1 MNTLTARTP
10 DGAARSVALDPYD
23 TLLDALRAGGFFL
36 PAVCGG
42 RGTCGKCKVRAV
54 AGAWEPVA
62 ADAAYFT
69 RAELDAGWRLACVI
83 RPSRCAAAVLA
94 VPDADEGALA
104 TVDDFDW
111 GTIPV
116 PPPPDN
122 NNNGNNGTNGNNGN
136 HGNNDNNAN
145 NGDNRHNGDND
156 NHDNNDNNANNG
168 DNRHNGDNDS
178 NDNNGNTA
186 NNGDNAHNGDNGG
199 NGGNARHAGGPFY
212 GIAIDIGTTTVA
224 LRLVDLRNGTPAGK
238 WTAVNRQRE
247 WGADVLS
254 RIRMANEGGLALLS
268 QCVRAQIAEGIRA
281 LCAGAGISPAIVA
294 RITVA
299 ANTTMVHL
307 LLGLSCQTLGVV
319 PFTPVT
325 LGPVTVPC
333 RALFDVDSAAEVT
346 VLPGVST
353 YVGAD
358 IVAGIFFTG
367 MYLKD
372 EPSLLLDIGT
382 NGEMALCADG
392 AITVAATAAG
402 PAFEGGNIRW
412 GTGSVP
418 GAISR
423 MRYGNGVWAATT
435 IDDRPPVGICGT
447 GLISAVWQGLR
458 HGFIAS
464 GGNYDPDR
472 VPDKALVLARNR
484 DGENITL
491 EQKDIRE
498 LQLAKSAVCSGL
510 GTLLNHAG
518 IDAAAVGALYVAGGF
533 GHNIDYE
540 SAAGIGLIPS
550 ALHAKVRLVGNSALG
565 GAVRCLLDPR
575 SPAELARIIARSAE
589 YNLSGDRSFNESF
602 LENMVFD

>member
-1 MNTLTARTP
+1 M
-10 DGAARSVALDPYD
+10 
-23 TLLDALRAGGFFL
+23 
-36 PAVCGG
+36 
-42 RGTCGKCKVRAV
+42 
-54 AGAWEPVA
+54 
-62 ADAAYFT
+62 
-69 RAELDAGWRLACVI
+69 
-83 RPSRCAAAVLA
+83 
-94 VPDADEGALA
+94 
-104 TVDDFDW
+104 
-111 GTIPV
+111 
-116 PPPPDN
+116 
-122 NNNGNNGTNGNNGN
+122 
-136 HGNNDNNAN
+136 
-145 NGDNRHNGDND
+145 
-156 NHDNNDNNANNG
+156 
-168 DNRHNGDNDS
+168 
-178 NDNNGNTA
+178 
-186 NNGDNAHNGDNGG
+186 
-199 NGGNARHAGGPFY
+199 
-212 GIAIDIGTTTVA
+212 DIGTTTLA
-224 LRLVDLRNGTPAGK
+224 LRLVDLRTGTSAGK

-254 RIRMANEGGLALLS
+254 RIQKANEGGLGLLS
-268 QCVRAQIAEGIRA
+268 QSIRAQIAEGIRA
-281 LCAGAGISPAIVA
+281 LCAGAGCAPAAGGRAPAAGGRTPAAVG

-307 LLGLSCQTLGVV
+307 LLGLSCETLGVV
-319 PFTPVT
+319 PFTPLT

-333 RALFDVDSAAEVT
+333 RALFDVDCAAEVT

-358 IVAGIFFTG
+358 IVAGIFFSG
-367 MYLKD
+367 MYQNN

-423 MRYGNGVWAATT
+423 MRYENGVWAATT
-435 IDDRPPVGICGT
+435 IEDRPPVGICGT

-484 DGENITL
+484 DGDNITL

-540 SAAGIGLIPS
+540 SAAGIGLIPR
-550 ALHAKVRLVGNSALG
+550 ALRSKVRLIGNSALG

-575 SPAELARIIARSAE
+575 SPEELARIIALSAE
-589 YNLSGDRSFNESF
+589 YKLSGDRSFNEAF
-602 LENMVFD
+602 IENVIF